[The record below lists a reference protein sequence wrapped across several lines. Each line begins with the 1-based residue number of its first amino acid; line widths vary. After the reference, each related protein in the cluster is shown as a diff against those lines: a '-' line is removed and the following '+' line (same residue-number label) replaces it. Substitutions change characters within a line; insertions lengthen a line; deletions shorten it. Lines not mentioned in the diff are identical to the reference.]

1 MKISFIGLNESETF
15 ILLEQ
20 WLKIVKEGDFT
31 ANKIVEMQ
39 NE

>member
-1 MKISFIGLNESETF
+1 MKIRFTGLNESETV

-20 WLKIVKEGDFT
+20 WLEIVKEGDFT
-31 ANKIVEMQ
+31 ANKIVEIT

>member
-1 MKISFIGLNESETF
+1 MKISFTGLNERETF

-31 ANKIVEMQ
+31 ANKKVEIE